1 MFYSFY
7 TRLELFHILKTKKLF
22 YLNEIANSG
31 VKKEAGLYIVAQ
43 LLNGVFKD
51 GAWIY
56 TVGKSRQLN
65 KTSAAFTANPV
76 SKKNVITSIDNKCE
90 V

>member
-51 GAWIY
+51 GA
-56 TVGKSRQLN
+56 
-65 KTSAAFTANPV
+65 
-76 SKKNVITSIDNKCE
+76 
-90 V
+90 